1 LDEKGR
7 WEALMLTTGGLR
19 PTGMNAFTA
28 SVFDVLERFIVSPWN
43 VLKVECGWRG
53 VDPLNI
59 DAALLTSILP
69 RVRTHIARMTDDE
82 NALDAET
89 ALKGLLGLGIKAPP
103 PVDDLD
109 DLDVTV
115 TLTNDKIEFDV

>member
-1 LDEKGR
+1 
-7 WEALMLTTGGLR
+7 MLTTGGLR

-53 VDPLNI
+53 VDPLNL
-59 DAALLTSILP
+59 DAAVLTSILP

-82 NALDAET
+82 NAVDADA
-89 ALKGLLGLGIKAPP
+89 ALKVLLGLGPAGATAPSA
-103 PVDDLD
+103 DGLD

-115 TLTNDKIEFDV
+115 TMTSEKVEFDV